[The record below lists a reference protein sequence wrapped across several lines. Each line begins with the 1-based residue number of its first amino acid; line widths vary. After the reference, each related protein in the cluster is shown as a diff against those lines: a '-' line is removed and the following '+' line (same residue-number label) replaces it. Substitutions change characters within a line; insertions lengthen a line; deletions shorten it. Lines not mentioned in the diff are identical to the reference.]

1 MLSRYYEVL
10 LFFINDLDKI
20 FEEVKAKPT
29 FKKYR
34 FVELLA
40 ESETSYVGKYRNI
53 VFVLTHSELHLEP
66 LDEVEVV
73 FGSGEKEFRF
83 GKYRLN
89 DELVLET
96 EFKDELMLDCLP
108 ALLAEIA
115 VAKTLIKEC
124 TIRANQLSEE
134 ERKIVREITR
144 LSEEAKSLSTNKLE
158 ELSFEV
164 LKLRNSFFSGYMRYK
179 DTVKEVF
186 LSVTRASR
194 ISILLG
200 NMLSEKLSELMVELE
215 NLKYFESIFEQ
226 TLEGVRDAF
235 NVVHLRL
242 EMLRDKEGIEIQRRT
257 SALQAAA
264 AVIEFVAVYYYTMK
278 IWQTFLPVSN
288 LPNVLSFSLLATFTT
303 LVVVC
308 TEVLGRYISSKKVTG
323 KLILVASL
331 LALNLALMIA
341 LPIIF

>member
-1 MLSRYYEVL
+1 M
-10 LFFINDLDKI
+10 DKI
-20 FEEVKAKPT
+20 FAEVEAKPT

-40 ESETSYVGKYRNI
+40 ESDTSYVGRYRNV
-53 VFVLTHSELHLEP
+53 VFVLTHHELSLEP
-66 LDEVEVV
+66 LDEIEVV

-83 GKYRLN
+83 GKYTLN

-96 EFKDELMLDCLP
+96 EFKEDLMLDCLP

-115 VAKTLIKEC
+115 VAKTLVKEC
-124 TIRANQLSEE
+124 IIRANQMSEE
-134 ERKIVREITR
+134 ERKIVKEVAR
-144 LSEEAKSLSTNKLE
+144 LSEEAKSLSPAKLE

-186 LSVTRASR
+186 SSITRASR

-200 NMLSEKLSELMVELE
+200 NMLSEKLSELRAELE
-215 NLKYFESIFEQ
+215 NLRYFESIFEQ
-226 TLEGVRDAF
+226 TLAGVRDAF

-278 IWQTFLPVSN
+278 IWQTFLPVER
-288 LPNVLSFSLLATFTT
+288 LPNYLSFTLLATFTT
-303 LVVVC
+303 LVVLC
-308 TEVLGRYISSKKVTG
+308 TEVLGRYISDRKVTG
-323 KLILVASL
+323 KLILVSSL
-331 LALNLALMIA
+331 LALNVLLMIV
-341 LPIIF
+341 LPLISLGA